1 MPQLTHS
8 SPIIIVGAGVFGLS
22 SAWWLARAGYRNVR
36 VLDRWPVPSPSS
48 AGYDRNKIIRT
59 EYPDDIYSVLSQEAI
74 ELWRDPLWK
83 DVFHP
88 TGWIYGTDGSQ
99 DQDREKTFTTAVS
112 NTRALGD
119 PSKII
124 ELPDWQAAFEL
135 YPALGYAHDRRRA
148 QVGEYA
154 GGQPVPSPD
163 GKPTFRGIYNGNAG
177 WVESTNA
184 MLILKRECERLGVEF
199 VAGESG
205 TVVEFLHGADKTHP
219 RIVGV
224 RTENNTTWYADKII
238 VAAGAYSETL
248 LDFKNQLH
256 ASGYCVTHIRMSEE
270 QYQRYKGLPVLN
282 IARRGYCFPPNED
295 RIFKICNLDIT
306 VVNRE
311 RWADPRGAHGEVRS
325 LPRDQAYHP
334 TDTQPRV
341 GREKTL
347 EFARYI
353 LPEFGDAEVESS
365 KVCWDVE
372 THDDNWIVG
381 YHEDGPDSLFIA
393 TGGSGYTFKNLTNIG
408 KYVVQGLEG
417 TLSEEW
423 KDLWRWRPDR
433 VGVYPE
439 REGRNARFKY
449 DLRDCEGWKHH
460 AVRL

>member
-1 MPQLTHS
+1 MSDNLNS
-8 SPIIIVGAGVFGLS
+8 SSRIVIVGAGVFGLS
-22 SAWWLARAGYRNVR
+22 TAWWLARSGYKNIQ

-59 EYPDDIYSVLSQEAI
+59 EYPDEIYSVLSDEAI
-74 ELWRDPLWK
+74 SLWREPLWA

-88 TGWIYGTDGSQ
+88 SGWIYGTDGSL
-99 DQDREKTFTTAVS
+99 DEDRAKTFDTAVA
-112 NTRALGD
+112 NTHALGD

-124 ELPDWQAAFEL
+124 SLDSWEAAFRL
-135 YPALGYAHDRRRA
+135 YPALSHAHNKRRA
-148 QVGEYA
+148 QVGVYA
-154 GGQPVPSPD
+154 GNSTEPPG

-177 WVESTNA
+177 WVESTHA
-184 MLILKRECERLGVEF
+184 MLTLKRACQRLGVEF
-199 VAGESG
+199 AAGEAG
-205 TVVEFLHGADKTHP
+205 TVVEFVRCASDASKV
-219 RIVGV
+219 VGV
-224 RTENNTTWYADKII
+224 RVQNGAIWKADRVI

-256 ASGYCVTHIRMSEE
+256 ASGYCVTHIRMTEE
-270 QYQRYKGLPVLN
+270 QYQRYKGIPVLN
-282 IARRGYCFPPNED
+282 IARRGYCFPPGED

-311 RWADPRGAHGEVRS
+311 RWPEPGCDWGVRS
-325 LPRDQAYHP
+325 IPRDQAYHP

-353 LPEFGDAEVESS
+353 LPELGDAEVESS

-381 YHEDGPDSLFIA
+381 YHDSAPNSLLIA

-408 KYVVQGLEG
+408 KYVVQAMEG
-417 TLSEEW
+417 TLREDW

-433 VGVYPE
+433 VGVFPE
-439 REGRNARFKY
+439 REARNARFKY
-449 DLRDCEGWKHH
+449 DLRDCEGWKHT
-460 AVRL
+460 ATRL

>member
-1 MPQLTHS
+1 MSNQLNHS
-8 SPIIIVGAGVFGLS
+8 TPIIIVGAGVFGLS
-22 SAWWLARAGYRNVR
+22 SAWWLARAGYHNIK

-74 ELWRDPLWK
+74 QLWRDPLWK

-88 TGWIYGTDGSQ
+88 TGWIYGTDGSK
-99 DQDREKTFTTAVS
+99 DQDREKTFLTAVS
-112 NTRALGD
+112 NTHLLGD
-119 PSKII
+119 PSKIV
-124 ELPDWQAAFEL
+124 ELPNWDAAIHL
-135 YPALGYAHDRRRA
+135 YPSLAFAHDRRQA
-148 QVGEYA
+148 QVGIYA
-154 GGQPVPSPD
+154 DGQSTPK
-163 GKPTFRGIYNGNAG
+163 GRTPTFRGIYNGNAG

-205 TVVEFLHGADKTHP
+205 AVVEFVRDPVNPTKV
-219 RIVGV
+219 VGV
-224 RTENNTTWYADKII
+224 RTANGTIWRSEKVI
-238 VAAGAYSETL
+238 VAVGAYSETL
-248 LDFKNQLH
+248 LDFKGQLQ
-256 ASGYCVTHIRMSEE
+256 ASGYCVSHIRMTEE
-270 QYQRYKGLPVLN
+270 QYQRYKDLPVLN

-311 RWADPRGAHGEVRS
+311 RWPEPSCDWGVRS

-334 TDTQPRV
+334 TDSQPRV

-353 LPEFGDAEVESS
+353 LPEFGDAEIESS

-381 YHEDGPDSLFIA
+381 YHDSAPDSLFIA

-408 KYVVQGLEG
+408 KYVVQALEG
-417 TLSEEW
+417 KLDPEW
-423 KDLWRWRPDR
+423 KDQWRWRPDR
-433 VGVYPE
+433 VGLFPD
-439 REGRNARFKY
+439 REERNARFKF
-449 DLRDCEGWKHH
+449 DLRDCDGWKHN
-460 AVRL
+460 APRL

>member
-1 MPQLTHS
+1 MSNQLNHS
-8 SPIIIVGAGVFGLS
+8 TPIIIVGAGVFGLS
-22 SAWWLARAGYRNVR
+22 SAWWLARAGYHNIK

-59 EYPDDIYSVLSQEAI
+59 EYPDDIYSILSQEAI
-74 ELWRDPLWK
+74 QLWRDTLWK

-88 TGWIYGTDGSQ
+88 TGWIYGTDGSK
-99 DQDREKTFTTAVS
+99 DQDREKTFLTAVS
-112 NTRALGD
+112 NTHSLGD
-119 PSKII
+119 PSKIV
-124 ELPDWQAAFEL
+124 ELPNWDAAFRL
-135 YPALGYAHDRRRA
+135 YPGLAFAHDRRQA
-148 QVGEYA
+148 QVGIYA
-154 GGQPVPSPD
+154 D
-163 GKPTFRGIYNGNAG
+163 GRSTPKGKKPTFRGIYNGNAG

-205 TVVEFLHGADKTHP
+205 AVVEFVRDPANPAKV
-219 RIVGV
+219 VGV
-224 RTENNTTWYADKII
+224 RTANGTIWRSEKVI
-238 VAAGAYSETL
+238 VAVGAYSETL
-248 LDFKNQLH
+248 LDFKGQLH
-256 ASGYCVTHIRMSEE
+256 ASGYCVSHIRMTEE
-270 QYQRYKGLPVLN
+270 QYQRYKDLPVLN

-311 RWADPRGAHGEVRS
+311 RWPEPSCDWGVRS

-334 TDTQPRV
+334 TDSQPRV

-353 LPEFGDAEVESS
+353 LPEFGDAEIESS

-381 YHEDGPDSLFIA
+381 YHDSAPDSLFIA

-408 KYVVQGLEG
+408 KYVVQALEG
-417 TLSEEW
+417 QLDPEW

-433 VGVYPE
+433 VGVFPD
-439 REGRNARFKY
+439 REERNARFKF
-449 DLRDCEGWKHH
+449 DLRDCDGWKHI
-460 AVRL
+460 APRL